1 MRSLKILNQ
10 LDSYKN
16 LNKQLEKYTK
26 NKQTKLAGDIF
37 ELVVKLFLQTNP
49 KYKTKLKNVWLLK
62 EVNEKI
68 KQKLNLPDED
78 EGIDLIAETFDKRYW
93 AIQAKYRSNPKETL
107 TLSGSGGLATFNSLA
122 FNYCKNIS
130 HGLVCTTVEKP
141 PKKIKLLKMRDV
153 TSGEK

>member
-37 ELVVKLFLQTNP
+37 ELVVKLYLQTNP

-122 FNYCKNIS
+122 FN
-130 HGLVCTTVEKP
+130 
-141 PKKIKLLKMRDV
+141 
-153 TSGEK
+153 